1 MSLYRNTLPLKSTLP
16 MCFLFYSPLSF
27 IVMRCYTATTCDY
40 VSLVNKS
47 IHFFNQIESNIQE
60 EHFILQYQG
69 RANAQDP
76 PCILVTAQLA

>member
-1 MSLYRNTLPLKSTLP
+1 MKSTLP

-27 IVMRCYTATTCDY
+27 IVMRFYTATTCD

-47 IHFFNQIESNIQE
+47 INFFNQIESNIQE

-76 PCILVTAQLA
+76 PCILLTGSWHEKQNKTKAFS